1 MITLQDFCY
10 EDLFKDLNLF
20 IVKNKITVISGANN
34 CGKTLLIR
42 ILNREIVT
50 SNTVLINQAEMNQYT
65 IEEYSK
71 LVQCIIPLEITYEQP
86 TLEEEMFYYNDNKEE
101 IEKTIKGLK
110 LKRSI
115 HKKIKDL
122 TTKEIV
128 LSQIAIAL
136 IKKSSIILLD
146 NIRMY
151 LTEKETKEVIEFLK
165 KQQNEREITVVIT
178 TIHLEESLLADYL
191 YIIGNKSVAL
201 EGQPIEVLQN
211 DNKINKLGLSLPFM
225 IDLSVKLKDYDLIK
239 EVEIDK
245 NRMIEK
251 LWK

>member
-20 IVKNKITVISGANN
+20 ILKNKITVISGANN

>member
-50 SNTVLINQAEMNQYT
+50 SNTVLIDQAEMNQYT

-146 NIRMY
+146 NI
-151 LTEKETKEVIEFLK
+151 TKRTRNNSCYYYDSLG
-165 KQQNEREITVVIT
+165 RESI
-178 TIHLEESLLADYL
+178 S
-191 YIIGNKSVAL
+191 
-201 EGQPIEVLQN
+201 
-211 DNKINKLGLSLPFM
+211 
-225 IDLSVKLKDYDLIK
+225 
-239 EVEIDK
+239 
-245 NRMIEK
+245 
-251 LWK
+251 